1 MWSNLHYSFSLG
13 ASVEVIALHG
23 VSCSFNRP
31 WDSSIRQLL
40 SPVQPGSS
48 PIIHSISEIMG
59 DFPPSRNSSL
69 RVFFARQIQ
78 QLVALCIICGVLF
91 VSFHTLTKQP
101 PQLLLQSDKF
111 PKKIWQS
118 WKVDPTRF
126 EHRDNERARTW
137 TVKNPSHRYEVLTD
151 DNADNY
157 VTHHYGPLG
166 LNRPD
171 IVHVYQ
177 SLNAKIIKSDLLR
190 YLIMYVEGGVYS
202 DIDVEAIRPIKKFI
216 PKAFDEADI
225 DMVIGIEVD
234 EPDFA
239 SHPVLGSKA
248 QSFCQWTFMCKPR
261 LPVMLRLIE
270 HIMIWLHELSLKQ
283 GKPISDLYLDFN
295 EVLSGTG
302 PSAFTAAI
310 LAEMTKTVG
319 EPVLWDQFSGL
330 TEGKL
335 VGGVLV
341 LTVEAFAAG
350 TGHSDSGNHGG
361 KGAMV
366 KHHFHA
372 SSWPTNHPRFK
383 HPVYGEVEKCN
394 WNMECVKLWDAN
406 TAFFDSL
413 PEEERLK
420 IIGIKEMKDAKKAE
434 LASSPPMG
442 AAGQV
447 PMGLGPV
454 DVPAEDGSNQ
464 ALSGP
469 EPMAD
474 MPEQLADEVAHIA
487 QEVGGEHAKSGPMP
501 PSEQESA
508 VSHEEQWMDQIAES
522 IDEQIGEA
530 LAELEEVSGDD
541 PAAVDDPMAPVL
553 EAREVEPAA
562 APIEEGLTPGL
573 AL

>member
-1 MWSNLHYSFSLG
+1 M
-13 ASVEVIALHG
+13 
-23 VSCSFNRP
+23 
-31 WDSSIRQLL
+31 
-40 SPVQPGSS
+40 
-48 PIIHSISEIMG
+48 
-59 DFPPSRNSSL
+59 
-69 RVFFARQIQ
+69 
-78 QLVALCIICGVLF
+78 
-91 VSFHTLTKQP
+91 
-101 PQLLLQSDKF
+101 
-111 PKKIWQS
+111 
-118 WKVDPTRF
+118 
-126 EHRDNERARTW
+126 
-137 TVKNPSHRYEVLTD
+137 HRYEVLTD

-190 YLIMYVEGGVYS
+190 YLIMYVEGGVYA

-239 SHPVLGSKA
+239 AHPVLGSKA

-270 HIMIWLHELSLKQ
+270 HIMVWLHELSQKQ

-310 LAEMTKTVG
+310 LEEMSKTVG

-330 TEGKL
+330 TQGKL

-406 TAFFDSL
+406 TAFFDAL

-420 IIGIKEMKDAKKAE
+420 IVAIKEMKDAKKAE
-434 LASSPPMG
+434 LAASPLTGPG
-442 AAGQV
+442 PTYQI
-447 PMGLGPV
+447 PMGLGPI
-454 DVPAEDGSNQ
+454 DVPAEDSSKQ
-464 ALSGP
+464 AQSGP
-469 EPMAD
+469 EPMAG
-474 MPEQLADEVAHIA
+474 MPEQF
-487 QEVGGEHAKSGPMP
+487 GGEAPQSSEEVDSDPILPFEQGTSG
-501 PSEQESA
+501 SQG
-508 VSHEEQWMDQIAES
+508 EQWLDEIADSDNVQSEEPTEEAQAERSGDYSEAFDDS
-522 IDEQIGEA
+522 IAPILEA
-530 LAELEEVSGDD
+530 RGAELE
-541 PAAVDDPMAPVL
+541 A
-553 EAREVEPAA
+553 
-562 APIEEGLTPGL
+562 GLTPGL
-573 AL
+573 DL

>member
-1 MWSNLHYSFSLG
+1 MRNFSP
-13 ASVEVIALHG
+13 
-23 VSCSFNRP
+23 CR
-31 WDSSIRQLL
+31 DST
-40 SPVQPGSS
+40 
-48 PIIHSISEIMG
+48 
-59 DFPPSRNSSL
+59 L
-69 RVFFARQIQ
+69 RVFFLRQIQ
-78 QLVALCIICGVLF
+78 QLVALCLICGVLF
-91 VSFHTLTKQP
+91 FSFHSFTKQP
-101 PQLLLQSDKF
+101 PELLLQSEQF
-111 PKKIWQS
+111 PRKIWQS

-137 TVKNPSHRYEVLTD
+137 TVKNPGHRYEVLTD

-157 VTHHYGPLG
+157 VTHHYGPMG

-190 YLIMYVEGGVYS
+190 YLIMYVEGGVYA

-216 PKAFDEADI
+216 PKAFDEANV

-270 HIMIWLHELSLKQ
+270 HIMVWLHELSLKQ

-310 LAEMTKTVG
+310 LAEMSKTVG
-319 EPVLWDQFSGL
+319 VPVLWDQFSGL

-406 TAFFDSL
+406 TKFFDAL

-434 LASSPPMG
+434 LAASPPVG
-442 AAGQV
+442 PAGQI
-447 PMGLGPV
+447 PMGLRPI
-454 DVPAEDGSNQ
+454 DVPAEDDSTQ
-464 ALSGP
+464 AQLAL
-469 EPMAD
+469 EPMGD
-474 MPEQLADEVAHIA
+474 LPEQSADAVLHST
-487 QEVGGEHAKSGPMP
+487 QEVGGEQIESDPIP
-501 PSEQESA
+501 PSEQEAS
-508 VSHEEQWMDQIAES
+508 VSHEEQWMDQIADSADAQVPEASTELTES
-522 IDEQIGEA
+522 
-530 LAELEEVSGDD
+530 SGDHS
-541 PAAVDDPMAPVL
+541 ATESESMALVL
-553 EAREVEPAA
+553 EAREAEPAA
-562 APIEEGLTPGL
+562 APLEEGLTPGL
-573 AL
+573 AS

>member
-1 MWSNLHYSFSLG
+1 M
-13 ASVEVIALHG
+13 
-23 VSCSFNRP
+23 
-31 WDSSIRQLL
+31 
-40 SPVQPGSS
+40 
-48 PIIHSISEIMG
+48 
-59 DFPPSRNSSL
+59 
-69 RVFFARQIQ
+69 RQIQ
-78 QLVALCIICGVLF
+78 QLIALCIICGVLF
-91 VSFHTLTKQP
+91 ASFHTFTTQP
-101 PQLLLQSDKF
+101 PELLLQSDQF

-126 EHRDNERARTW
+126 EHRDNQRARTW
-137 TVKNPSHRYEVLTD
+137 TMKNPRHRYEVLTD
-151 DNADNY
+151 DNADDY
-157 VTHHYGPLG
+157 VAHHYGPLG

-216 PKAFDEADI
+216 PKAFSEAEI

-283 GKPISDLYLDFN
+283 GKPISELHLDFN

-310 LAEMTKTVG
+310 LAEMSKTVG
-319 EPVLWDQFSGL
+319 EPVSWDQFSGL

-413 PEEERLK
+413 PEEERVK
-420 IIGIKEMKDAKKAE
+420 IVGIKEMKDAKKAE
-434 LASSPPMG
+434 LAAGPAMGSTDQIPMG
-442 AAGQV
+442 
-447 PMGLGPV
+447 MGSI

-464 ALSGP
+464 AQPVP
-469 EPMAD
+469 EFMVG
-474 MPEQLADEVAHIA
+474 MPEQIDGEAAHSLN
-487 QEVGGEHAKSGPMP
+487 EVGGEQADSEPMP
-501 PSEQESA
+501 PSEQGDLDSQQ
-508 VSHEEQWMDQIAES
+508 EQWMNRGAES
-522 IDEQIGEA
+522 VNPQPEEPIGEA
-530 LAELEEVSGDD
+530 SPELVSESEYGDLSAAGDD
-541 PAAVDDPMAPVL
+541 TYLQVL
-553 EAREVEPAA
+553 EARETEITPA
-562 APIEEGLTPGL
+562 PLEEGLTPGL

>member
-1 MWSNLHYSFSLG
+1 MK
-13 ASVEVIALHG
+13 
-23 VSCSFNRP
+23 
-31 WDSSIRQLL
+31 DSS
-40 SPVQPGSS
+40 
-48 PIIHSISEIMG
+48 
-59 DFPPSRNSSL
+59 PSHRSSL

-78 QLVALCIICGVLF
+78 QLIALCIICGLLF
-91 VSFHTLTKQP
+91 VSFHAFTKPP
-101 PQLLLQSDKF
+101 PQLLIQSEKF

-137 TVKNPSHRYEVLTD
+137 TVKNPGHRYEVLTD

-157 VTHHYGPLG
+157 VAFHYGPLG

-190 YLIMYVEGGVYS
+190 YLIMYVEGGVYA

-216 PKAFDEADI
+216 PKAFDEAEI

-239 SHPVLGSKA
+239 FHPVLGSKA

-319 EPVLWDQFSGL
+319 EPVLWDRFSGL
-330 TEGKL
+330 TQGKL

-406 TAFFDSL
+406 TAFFDAL

-420 IIGIKEMKDAKKAE
+420 IVGIKESKDTKKAE
-434 LASSPPMG
+434 LAAGPPLAAAEQLPMG
-442 AAGQV
+442 
-447 PMGLGPV
+447 PI
-454 DVPAEDGSNQ
+454 DVPVEVDSKQ
-464 ALSGP
+464 A
-469 EPMAD
+469 
-474 MPEQLADEVAHIA
+474 
-487 QEVGGEHAKSGPMP
+487 
-501 PSEQESA
+501 
-508 VSHEEQWMDQIAES
+508 
-522 IDEQIGEA
+522 
-530 LAELEEVSGDD
+530 
-541 PAAVDDPMAPVL
+541 APVL
-553 EAREVEPAA
+553 EPMSGMLEHADGDAALSLEQVVGGEKIDSEPPSYLAATGSPAEQGITLSSDSFDVQSEQPMEQGSAEVALASGDTSAATDGSIAPILEARGAEEAA
-562 APIEEGLTPGL
+562 APFAGLTPGL
-573 AL
+573 TL

>member
-1 MWSNLHYSFSLG
+1 MK
-13 ASVEVIALHG
+13 
-23 VSCSFNRP
+23 
-31 WDSSIRQLL
+31 DSSN
-40 SPVQPGSS
+40 
-48 PIIHSISEIMG
+48 
-59 DFPPSRNSSL
+59 SRNSSL
-69 RVFFARQIQ
+69 RVFFARQIL
-78 QLVALCIICGVLF
+78 QLIALCIICGVLF
-91 VSFHTLTKQP
+91 VSFHTFTKQP
-101 PQLLLQSDKF
+101 PQLLLQSEEF

-137 TVKNPSHRYEVLTD
+137 TVKNPGHRYEVLTD

-190 YLIMYVEGGVYS
+190 YLIMYVEGGVYA

-216 PKAFDEADI
+216 PKAFNEADV

-270 HIMIWLHELSLKQ
+270 HIMVWLHELSLKQ
-283 GKPISDLYLDFN
+283 GKPISELYLDFN

-310 LAEMTKTVG
+310 LEEMSKTVG

-330 TEGKL
+330 TQGKL

-406 TAFFDSL
+406 TAFFDAL
-413 PEEERLK
+413 PENERLK
-420 IIGIKEMKDAKKAE
+420 IIGIKETKDAKKAE
-434 LASSPPMG
+434 LAASPPM
-442 AAGQV
+442 AAADQIPLV
-447 PMGLGPV
+447 PIA
-454 DVPAEDGSNQ
+454 VPAEDGSNQ
-464 ALSGP
+464 AEPVPGP
-469 EPMAD
+469 VLG
-474 MPEQLADEVAHIA
+474 MPQQL
-487 QEVGGEHAKSGPMP
+487 GGEAALELGGGQAESEPMP
-501 PSEQESA
+501 PSEQLDLDLQQ
-508 VSHEEQWMDQIAES
+508 EQWMDQSADDANTQSEEPMAES
-522 IDEQIGEA
+522 SP
-530 LAELEEVSGDD
+530 ELTPVSGDGD
-541 PAAVDDPMAPVL
+541 HSATVDLIIAQELKVR
-553 EAREVEPAA
+553 EAEPEA

>member
-1 MWSNLHYSFSLG
+1 MQLQARSGHH
-13 ASVEVIALHG
+13 VKTP
-23 VSCSFNRP
+23 SCSSETRP
-31 WDSSIRQLL
+31 L
-40 SPVQPGSS
+40 SN
-48 PIIHSISEIMG
+48 HSAYPQTMKDYST
-59 DFPPSRNSSL
+59 SRNSSL
-69 RVFFARQIQ
+69 RVFFARQIL
-78 QLVALCIICGVLF
+78 QLIALCIICGVLF
-91 VSFHTLTKQP
+91 VSFHTFTKQA
-101 PQLLLQSDKF
+101 PQLLLQSDEF

-137 TVKNPSHRYEVLTD
+137 TVKNPGHRYEVLTD

-190 YLIMYVEGGVYS
+190 YLIMYVEGGVYA

-216 PKAFDEADI
+216 PKAFNEADV

-270 HIMIWLHELSLKQ
+270 HIMVWLHELSLKQ
-283 GKPISDLYLDFN
+283 GKPISELYLDFN

-310 LAEMTKTVG
+310 LEEMSKTVG
-319 EPVLWDQFSGL
+319 EPVLWDRFSGL

-406 TAFFDSL
+406 TAFFDAL
-413 PEEERLK
+413 PEDERLK
-420 IIGIKEMKDAKKAE
+420 IIGIKETKDAKKAE
-434 LASSPPMG
+434 LAVSPPMG
-442 AAGQV
+442 AADQIL
-447 PMGLGPV
+447 LGPIAI
-454 DVPAEDGSNQ
+454 PAEYGSSQ
-464 ALSGP
+464 AESLLD
-469 EPMAD
+469 PMAG
-474 MPEQLADEVAHIA
+474 MPEQL
-487 QEVGGEHAKSGPMP
+487 GGEPALEIGGGQVASEPTP
-501 PSEQESA
+501 SSEQLDLNSQ
-508 VSHEEQWMDQIAES
+508 EEQWMDQSTDSVNAQSEEPMGES
-522 IDEQIGEA
+522 SP
-530 LAELEEVSGDD
+530 ELVHVSGSGDHS
-541 PAAVDDPMAPVL
+541 ATVDDPIAQVL
-553 EAREVEPAA
+553 EARGAEPEA
-562 APIEEGLTPGL
+562 APVEEGLTPGL

>member
-1 MWSNLHYSFSLG
+1 MKDFS
-13 ASVEVIALHG
+13 
-23 VSCSFNRP
+23 
-31 WDSSIRQLL
+31 
-40 SPVQPGSS
+40 
-48 PIIHSISEIMG
+48 
-59 DFPPSRNSSL
+59 PSRNSSL

-78 QLVALCIICGVLF
+78 QLIALCIICGVLF
-91 VSFHTLTKQP
+91 VSLHTFTKQP
-101 PQLLLQSDKF
+101 PRLLLQSDQF

-190 YLIMYVEGGVYS
+190 YLIMYVEGGVYA

-216 PKAFDEADI
+216 PKAFDEANI

-239 SHPVLGSKA
+239 FHPVLGSKA

-270 HIMIWLHELSLKQ
+270 NIMIWLHELSLKQ
-283 GKPISDLYLDFN
+283 GKPISELYLDFN

-310 LAEMTKTVG
+310 LAEMSKTVG

-406 TAFFDSL
+406 TAFFDAL

-420 IIGIKEMKDAKKAE
+420 IISIKEKKDAKKAE
-434 LASSPPMG
+434 LAAGPPM
-442 AAGQV
+442 V
-447 PMGLGPV
+447 PADQIPLGVGPI
-454 DVPAEDGSNQ
+454 DVPAEDGSKQ
-464 ALSGP
+464 AESGP
-469 EPMAD
+469 EPMPG
-474 MPEQLADEVAHIA
+474 MPA
-487 QEVGGEHAKSGPMP
+487 QFGGEATYSPNEIGDERAESEPMP
-501 PSEQESA
+501 PIDQKA
-508 VSHEEQWMDQIAES
+508 LDLQQEQWAEQS
-522 IDEQIGEA
+522 ADSVNTQSEEA
-530 LAELEEVSGDD
+530 MGDASPELAPVSGPRDHS
-541 PAAVDDPMAPVL
+541 AAFDGSIAQVL
-553 EAREVEPAA
+553 EARGTEPAA
-562 APIEEGLTPGL
+562 APLEEGLTPGL

>member
-1 MWSNLHYSFSLG
+1 MVDLSQPRQTSF
-13 ASVEVIALHG
+13 
-23 VSCSFNRP
+23 
-31 WDSSIRQLL
+31 
-40 SPVQPGSS
+40 
-48 PIIHSISEIMG
+48 
-59 DFPPSRNSSL
+59 

-78 QLVALCIICGVLF
+78 QLVVLCIICGILF
-91 VSFHTLTKQP
+91 ASFHVFTDEA
-101 PQLLLQSDKF
+101 PQLLIRSEKF
-111 PKKIWQS
+111 PRKIWQS

-137 TVKNPSHRYEVLTD
+137 TVKNPGHRYEVLTD
-151 DNADNY
+151 DNADQY
-157 VTHHYGPLG
+157 VEHHFGPLG

-171 IVHVYQ
+171 IVNVYK
-177 SLNAKIIKSDLLR
+177 SLNAKIVKSDLLR
-190 YLIMYVEGGVYS
+190 YLIMYVEGGVYA
-202 DIDVEAIRPIKKFI
+202 DIDVEAIRPIRRFI
-216 PKAFDEADI
+216 PKSFDESDI

-270 HIMIWLHELSLKQ
+270 NIMKWLHELSLKQ

-310 LAEMTKTVG
+310 LAEMSKTVG
-319 EPVLWDQFSGL
+319 QPVAWDNFHGL
-330 TEGKL
+330 TEAKL

-372 SSWPTNHPRFK
+372 SSWPSNHPRFK

-406 TAFFDSL
+406 AAFFDAL
-413 PEEERLK
+413 PEAERLK
-420 IIGIKEMKDAKKAE
+420 IIGLKELKEVKKADLPPSPVE
-434 LASSPPMG
+434 LTTD
-442 AAGQV
+442 QV
-447 PMGLGPV
+447 PLGPV
-454 DVPAEDGSNQ
+454 MIPVDVLNEKAMPILDSVSDKQDHLRDEPALFPIEGGIEQTKDDLLPKPIMLDSQTEPVMQISPDTADTLSERPTQDESGATLEPGDVLVADDGS
-464 ALSGP
+464 
-469 EPMAD
+469 
-474 MPEQLADEVAHIA
+474 IA
-487 QEVGGEHAKSGPMP
+487 PH
-501 PSEQESA
+501 
-508 VSHEEQWMDQIAES
+508 
-522 IDEQIGEA
+522 
-530 LAELEEVSGDD
+530 
-541 PAAVDDPMAPVL
+541 L
-553 EAREVEPAA
+553 EARGV
-562 APIEEGLTPGL
+562 APEELEAVPVAGLTPGL
-573 AL
+573 DL